1 MVKHIVLWK
10 FASPSSDSFE
20 IVKRALEAQNGRI
33 PGLIRMEA
41 GASFNTGRRGV
52 HFALYSEFESR
63 EALAAYHRH
72 PAHAETRA
80 IVDPL
85 AQEHW
90 IADYEA

>member
-10 FASPSSDSFE
+10 FKSPDGDSLGR
-20 IVKRALEAQNGRI
+20 VKRALEAQNGRI
-33 PGLIRMEA
+33 PGLIRIEA

-85 AQEHW
+85 ADEHW
-90 IADYEA
+90 IADYET

>member
-10 FASPSSDSFE
+10 FTSPSSDNLG

-33 PGLIRMEA
+33 PGLIRLEA

-63 EALAAYHRH
+63 
-72 PAHAETRA
+72 
-80 IVDPL
+80 
-85 AQEHW
+85 
-90 IADYEA
+90 

>member
-10 FASPSSDSFE
+10 FKSPDGDSFA

-41 GASFNTGRRGV
+41 GASFNASRRGV

-63 EALAAYHRH
+63 EALAAYHKH
-72 PAHAETRA
+72 PAHEETRA

-85 AQEHW
+85 ATEHW
-90 IADYEA
+90 IADYEI